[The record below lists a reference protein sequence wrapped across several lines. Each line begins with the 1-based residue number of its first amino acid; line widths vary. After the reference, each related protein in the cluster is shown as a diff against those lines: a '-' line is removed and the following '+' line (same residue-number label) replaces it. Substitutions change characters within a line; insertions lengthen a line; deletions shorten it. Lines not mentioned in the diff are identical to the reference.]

1 MHDSH
6 KRGYDKVIQII
17 DRIVASEEID
27 TRAELEDLA
36 VPDFEFNE
44 RGERDFDYGARHF
57 TLRLGD
63 DLTPVFYN
71 PESGDVSDR
80 MPSKRKSDDAEK
92 VALAKAAYKQDK
104 KLLKDTVERE
114 RDRLEHAMQQKL
126 YWKFDHWKAHILE
139 HPLMKNFARRLLWR
153 VQTDAK
159 QHTIVRVSEDFQ
171 LVNIEDEDIAMD
183 GFTRIRLVKKGDL
196 RGEAVERW
204 SRLMADY
211 EIVQPFPQ
219 F

>member
-1 MHDSH
+1 
-6 KRGYDKVIQII
+6 
-17 DRIVASEEID
+17 
-27 TRAELEDLA
+27 
-36 VPDFEFNE
+36 
-44 RGERDFDYGARHF
+44 
-57 TLRLGD
+57 
-63 DLTPVFYN
+63 
-71 PESGDVSDR
+71 
-80 MPSKRKSDDAEK
+80 
-92 VALAKAAYKQDK
+92 
-104 KLLKDTVERE
+104 
-114 RDRLEHAMQQKL
+114 
-126 YWKFDHWKAHILE
+126 
-139 HPLMKNFARRLLWR
+139 MKNFARRLLWR